1 MLRNQLEQILR
12 VLEECWSE
20 ETSSDYTPDLPS
32 RGQGAVTA
40 LFLQDLL
47 GGELLRTR
55 VDQEWHYYNRIDGE
69 RVDCTV
75 HQYRERVVYAD
86 ERCPRT
92 ELEALVKPEESMT
105 LRREFFHRWLVTNSN
120 RASS

>member
-1 MLRNQLEQILR
+1 MLHNQLESILR
-12 VLEECWSE
+12 VLEACWSK
-20 ETSSDYTPDLPS
+20 ETSSNYTPDLPS

-55 VDQEWHYYNRIDGE
+55 VDQEWHYYNRIDGD
-69 RVDCTV
+69 RVDCTAT
-75 HQYRERVVYAD
+75 QYTERVVYAD

-92 ELEALVKPEESMT
+92 ELEALVKPEESMA
-105 LRREFFHRWLVTNSN
+105 LRREFFHRWLETNSN
-120 RASS
+120 GVSS